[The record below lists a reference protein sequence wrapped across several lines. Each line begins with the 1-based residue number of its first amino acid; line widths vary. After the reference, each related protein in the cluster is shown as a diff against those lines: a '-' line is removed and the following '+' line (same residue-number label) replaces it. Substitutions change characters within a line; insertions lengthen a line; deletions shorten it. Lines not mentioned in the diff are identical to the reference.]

1 MFVHE
6 GIHLLMTI
14 KLFYIL
20 SVALWKAIF
29 NSKIH
34 EVMEKRAEIFYIWL
48 NVELFWV
55 TKSFCVDSVLE
66 IVLFR
71 F

>member
-1 MFVHE
+1 M
-6 GIHLLMTI
+6 
-14 KLFYIL
+14 
-20 SVALWKAIF
+20 
-29 NSKIH
+29 
-34 EVMEKRAEIFYIWL
+34 AEIFYIWL

-71 F
+71 FQYSSMYYFIDLYFVASYFPGYKDM